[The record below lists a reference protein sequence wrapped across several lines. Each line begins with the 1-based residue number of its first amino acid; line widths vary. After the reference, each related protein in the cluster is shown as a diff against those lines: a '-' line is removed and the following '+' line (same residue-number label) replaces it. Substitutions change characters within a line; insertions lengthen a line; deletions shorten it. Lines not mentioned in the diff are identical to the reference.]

1 MGSTRLPGKVLM
13 PLAGRTL
20 LSYLTERLKAATS
33 LNAIAIATT
42 RTAQDD
48 VLAEQASALG
58 LECYRGSEH
67 DVLSRY
73 LKAARA
79 FSADIVVRVTADNP
93 LTDPASIDRVVAR
106 VKEGQD
112 YAIEQNMPLGTTGE
126 AITFQALR
134 FLDIAATTPRLREH
148 VTLYAKE
155 NPQLFRYTRYAAP
168 ADCTR
173 PDLSFTVDTPADYM
187 RLKDLCA
194 RVPSPQ
200 FPLKDVILLADKTVV
215 V

>member
-1 MGSTRLPGKVLM
+1 M

-20 LSYLTERLKAATS
+20 LSYLIERIKAATS
-33 LNAIAIATT
+33 LDAIVLATT
-42 RTAQDD
+42 RAAQDD
-48 VLAEQASALG
+48 ILAEQATT
-58 LECYRGSEH
+58 LELQCYRGSEH
-67 DVLSRY
+67 DVLGRY
-73 LKAARA
+73 LKAART
-79 FSADIVVRVTADNP
+79 FGADIVVRVTADNP

-106 VKEGQD
+106 VMEGQD
-112 YAIEQNMPLGTTGE
+112 YAIEDDMPIGTTGE
-126 AITFQALR
+126 AVSFQALR

-168 ADCTR
+168 ADCAR

-187 RLKDLCA
+187 RIKDLCA
-194 RVPSPQ
+194 CIPSPQ

>member
-1 MGSTRLPGKVLM
+1 M
-13 PLAGRTL
+13 PLAGHTL
-20 LSYLTERLKAATS
+20 LSYLIDRLKAATS
-33 LNAIAIATT
+33 LDSVAIATT
-42 RTAQDD
+42 RNAQDD
-48 VLAEQASALG
+48 ILEAQASILG
-58 LECYRGSEH
+58 VPCFRGSEN

-73 LKAARA
+73 LRAARA
-79 FSADIVVRVTADNP
+79 FRSDIVVRVTADNP

-106 VKEGQD
+106 VRDGQD
-112 YAIEQNMPLGTTGE
+112 YAIEDNMPIGTTGE
-126 AITFQALR
+126 AVTFQALR
-134 FLDIAATTPRLREH
+134 FLDISATTPRLREH

-168 ADCTR
+168 ADCAR

-187 RLKDLCA
+187 RIKDLCA
-194 RVPSPQ
+194 RIPSPQ